1 MLHTVSALRGMR
13 RPNWSIW
20 RHWPVQL
27 SGEGGA
33 RVKSDRL
40 RPSNSARSRCCT
52 APRACAPSRPI
63 PSLHGRRGAWRTRTT
78 ALSTRILCTGSESA
92 CIVGLRRRTY
102 RTDYG
107 TILHACFHR
116 ATCAAQRAVGKFS
129 IHPRHC
135 AVRAAQCREC
145 TVSRMF
151 RSHDRGARKS
161 IRRACSQAR
170 SAGYRP
176 RTYSSRREGGV
187 KTLWCV
193 FQSNNAASHGIQSH
207 PTRASPDGAA

>member
-13 RPNWSIW
+13 RPNWSMETLASAAEW
-20 RHWPVQL
+20 
-27 SGEGGA
+27 GGGA

-78 ALSTRILCTGSESA
+78 ALSTRILCTAAKAHALWACVVAHIEQSMAQFLTRASIVPRVRLSA
-92 CIVGLRRRTY
+92 QWANSPSIR
-102 RTDYG
+102 G
-107 TILHACFHR
+107 TVQYA
-116 ATCAAQRAVGKFS
+116 
-129 IHPRHC
+129 RHS
-135 AVRAAQCREC
+135 AE
-145 TVSRMF
+145 TEVSRMF
-151 RSHDRGARKS
+151 RSHDRGALKS